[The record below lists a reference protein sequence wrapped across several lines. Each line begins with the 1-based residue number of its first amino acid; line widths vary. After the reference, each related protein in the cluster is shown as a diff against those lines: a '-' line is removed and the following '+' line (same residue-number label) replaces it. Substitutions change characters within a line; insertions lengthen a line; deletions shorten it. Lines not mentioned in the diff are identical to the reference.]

1 VIRPVICW
9 LSLCLLCALA
19 PVVNAATSIVN
30 VGGAG
35 LVFSPQTIT
44 IDPGDTVVFI
54 NKGGFHNVVAD
65 DGSFRCAR
73 GCDGDGN
80 NGSGNASTSNWIA
93 SVVFDTP
100 GTIGYFCEIHG
111 MPGGGMFGTIIVNGP
126 VTPPPPPPSSVD
138 GIPAL
143 SSGLLALLI
152 CAIVAEAF
160 MTLAAVRRR
169 GDRSR

>member
-1 VIRPVICW
+1 
-9 LSLCLLCALA
+9 LCLLFVLT

-35 LVFSPQTIT
+35 LSFSPQTIT

-65 DGSFRCAR
+65 DGSFRCAH

-80 NGSGNASTSNWIA
+80 NGSGNASSSNWVA
-93 SVVFDTP
+93 SVTFDAP
-100 GTIGYFCEIHG
+100 GAIGYFCEIHG
-111 MPGGGMFGTIIVNGP
+111 QPGAGMFGTIIVNGP
-126 VTPPPPPPSSVD
+126 APPPPPPASLD

-143 SSGLLALLI
+143 STSLLALLI
-152 CAIVAEAF
+152 GAIAAAALL
-160 MTLAAVRRR
+160 TLAAVRRS
-169 GDRSR
+169 GGRSRR